1 MLQKKNVQKFVK
13 DVRKD
18 MMKYLY
24 PGTGYNWNPKGKRKN
39 LRESSTLAKVKK
51 FHKAFY
57 RPENLVL
64 IITGK
69 IKRKL
74 LFKKL
79 NEIEESILKKRLK
92 CPIKPFHNPW
102 HKPLK
107 KPDIKKTILKKMTF
121 FSKNETKGWN

>member
-1 MLQKKNVQKFVK
+1 MK
-13 DVRKD
+13 DVRRD
-18 MMKYLY
+18 WMKYLY
-24 PGTGYNWNPKGKRKN
+24 PGTGYDWYPKGKRKN
-39 LRESSTLAKVKK
+39 LRKSTTLAKVKK

-57 RPENLVL
+57 RPENVVI

-74 LFKKL
+74 LFNKL
-79 NEIEESILKKRLK
+79 NEIEESILRKRRK
-92 CPIKPFHNPW
+92 CPIKPFYNPW

-121 FSKNETKGWN
+121 FSKSETKGWN

>member
-1 MLQKKNVQKFVK
+1 MK
-13 DVRKD
+13 DVRRD
-18 MMKYLY
+18 WMKYLY
-24 PGTGYNWNPKGKRKN
+24 PGTGYDWYPKGKRKN
-39 LRESSTLAKVKK
+39 LRKSTTLAKVKK

-57 RPENLVL
+57 RPENVVI

-79 NEIEESILKKRLK
+79 NEIEESILRKRRK
-92 CPIKPFHNPW
+92 CPIKPFYNPW

-107 KPDIKKTILKKMTF
+107 KLDIKKTILKKRTLI
-121 FSKNETKGWN
+121 SKSEAKGWN